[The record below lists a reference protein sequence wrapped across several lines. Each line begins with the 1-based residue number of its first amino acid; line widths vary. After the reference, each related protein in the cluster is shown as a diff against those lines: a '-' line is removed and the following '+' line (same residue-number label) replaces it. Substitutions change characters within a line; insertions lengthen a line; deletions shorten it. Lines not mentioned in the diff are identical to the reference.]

1 MSDHQQFRKTDARLA
16 ALRLLASSTVGYY
29 CVNMPGQFRS
39 GKTETTP
46 VSFKLGESLM
56 DLVNEKLAS
65 IEGRYTFDRP
75 GPVWITTEGR
85 KTLGRWTTQRLTPG
99 RAHLLRRV
107 AFGEVSKVYDAEL
120 KISYVDRGRTRNGQ
134 DTKTFLWLERAGLIH
149 CTGEPNAANLREG
162 PMALRQPG
170 RTWLEANPA

>member
-16 ALRLLASSTVGYY
+16 ALRLLTGA
-29 CVNMPGQFRS
+29 
-39 GKTETTP
+39 EP
-46 VSFKLGESLM
+46 VIYRVTRDFWCGPNRAHPVPFHTSEALI
-56 DLVNEKLAS
+56 DLVSEKLAS
-65 IEGRYTFDRP
+65 VEGRYTLDEP
-75 GPVWITTEGR
+75 GEVWITTEGR
-85 KTLGRWTTQRLTPG
+85 KTMGRWTTQRLTPG

-120 KISYVDRGRTRNGQ
+120 KISYVDRGMTRNGQ

-162 PMALRQPG
+162 PMALRAPG
-170 RTWLEANPA
+170 RTWLEANPE